1 MYSVFDDSPSRWC
14 QSRLTSPL
22 LPTRRYDVADFEKPE
37 SPRDET
43 SFSRT
48 MERTFLCESLIFSL
62 SNFVDPSP
70 VPSLVPLCP
79 IVAAGVA
86 RIHPRRGESH
96 PLSLLSQARAR
107 EYVVVPFSSTLWCP
121 PRSGYPWSSNLL
133 PWAEEV
139 RGVSACSSN

>member
-1 MYSVFDDSPSRWC
+1 M
-14 QSRLTSPL
+14 
-22 LPTRRYDVADFEKPE
+22 RRYDVADFEKPE

-48 MERTFLCESLIFSL
+48 VERIFLSESLLIFSL
-62 SNFVDPSP
+62 SVFVDLSPIPSF
-70 VPSLVPLCP
+70 VPLCP

-107 EYVVVPFSSTLWCP
+107 EYVVVPFSSTL
-121 PRSGYPWSSNLL
+121 
-133 PWAEEV
+133 
-139 RGVSACSSN
+139 